1 MFSKSVFNFINNSLE
16 KYTGLRI
23 QPSSDYRLGKVRT
36 QLLKSDEIKVL
47 IDVGANKGQY
57 VERVRKDGY
66 KGQVHSFEPTSNY
79 EILKKI
85 ASLDN
90 DWHVHNIALSNFDGE
105 EIMNVSSNQGLSSSL
120 LKPKEILNQGFG
132 IGFTEKEKVIVHR
145 LESIYK
151 EIDMDNGYL
160 KLDVQG
166 SEMDILL
173 GAERILSKFRFI
185 EFESALVQLYEGE
198 TTHYEIS
205 RWLMD
210 HGFKPIQVVV
220 THWDSSGAT
229 ISLDAI
235 FERVG

>member
-1 MFSKSVFNFINNSLE
+1 
-16 KYTGLRI
+16 
-23 QPSSDYRLGKVRT
+23 
-36 QLLKSDEIKVL
+36 
-47 IDVGANKGQY
+47 
-57 VERVRKDGY
+57 
-66 KGQVHSFEPTSNY
+66 
-79 EILKKI
+79 
-85 ASLDN
+85 
-90 DWHVHNIALSNFDGE
+90 
-105 EIMNVSSNQGLSSSL
+105 
-120 LKPKEILNQGFG
+120 
-132 IGFTEKEKVIVHR
+132 
-145 LESIYK
+145 
-151 EIDMDNGYL
+151 MDNGYL

-173 GAERILSKFRFI
+173 GAEKILSKFRFI

-210 HGFKPIQVVV
+210 HGFKPLQVVV